1 MGEEKEQSFEEAMEE
16 LEGLISTMESGNL
29 SIEESLTAYERGV
42 KLTKHCKQILENAQ
56 QRVTQLM
63 PDGSQEALN

>member
-16 LEGLISTMESGNL
+16 LEGLISKMESGNL